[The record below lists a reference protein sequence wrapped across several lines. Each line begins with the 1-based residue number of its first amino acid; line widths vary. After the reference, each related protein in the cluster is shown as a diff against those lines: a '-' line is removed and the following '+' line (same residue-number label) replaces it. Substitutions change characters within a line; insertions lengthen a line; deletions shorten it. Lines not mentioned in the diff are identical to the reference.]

1 MKTHPFKKALALML
15 TLLLVCTCIPFAASA
30 TGGSSAFTPTEDFY
44 LISDTKYNLAP
55 GITENRIITNK
66 TSGTQQETVYA
77 VTIDMSE
84 GSTAGIMASY
94 SNSADNLT
102 WNMTSVRQQAQYAQ
116 AKTGRNIVA
125 AFNAD
130 IYNMQTGEPTGPLV
144 IDGRVHKAA
153 LGHPYF
159 GITKAGKPVMGDSLT
174 QEVLDTLDQA
184 AGGFYML
191 IENGERTPIAAQH
204 DEYVAPH
211 TAVGL
216 KADGSLVL
224 MCIDGRNYP
233 VSNSCD
239 NYDLTT
245 ILLGLG
251 CVQAL
256 NFDGGGST
264 TYLAKYEGSDALTLA
279 NHPSDSIER
288 KVASSILVYSKA
300 RPSGEFDHASLMPN
314 NTVYTPSSDVQFT
327 ATGVDSAGGAA
338 DLPADGV
345 FALADDSMGTIDPET
360 GAFTANDATGVV
372 TVNYVSGGAVVGST
386 SIEIATPDK
395 LYIPSEEFSL
405 DFDETTDFGLVAKN
419 AGRDVVIK
427 DGDIIWTAVDEG
439 GSDVTTDIGAF
450 EGLTFTTRSE
460 GSAEATV
467 TAASAFDGEVTAT
480 TKAVIGAAPVM
491 LYDFEYTT
499 DAEEA
504 AASDNKLQWIPT
516 YELPIYNTMNPS
528 AHGGKT
534 HYVMAEEWRQQ
545 GYPLYGWPN
554 RSLDNVSAM
563 QAKIVSRDDEGEQI
577 RFGDHALRID
587 FDYSSYNGS
596 SNSNDY
602 LRVTSPSYYFEGAPK
617 KMSAWIY
624 CPEGMANFGLYLNA
638 ANRTGVTSQVAA
650 SAPVSTMHG
659 STAENW
665 VGWKYVEIDFSD
677 DTVSGQSNMG
687 AANYPFGFYQGCGV
701 FWISF
706 QAGVPNGSRS
716 AGTVYLDNIQLI
728 YSSNTD
734 DTKNPEV
741 TSITYDTPS
750 APEEFVNNTTVLN
763 DSTVTIRASY
773 KDAEDKYMTGID
785 ANKVSMTIDGV
796 DVTDKC
802 FINEGDEQIY
812 LYDAQLNDGVHSV
825 SVTVYDNFGNKTT
838 ETRYFTVDASVPATA
853 ELIAEQDNP
862 ILGGTY
868 SLGIKAAD
876 AADVAG
882 AEIAVHT
889 FAAFTY
895 FYDDVTVVPAEGYAL
910 EGDAKYDATNAI
922 ISFKLVKDG
931 AAVPEDGVIARIV
944 YNIPSNVR
952 SDSIAV
958 RFRVDKGQISYA
970 TEKDEKYLGSFG
982 GSVSTECIAPLEL
995 SSETFL
1001 VGQGGHFIVTDLDG
1015 NPVEGATVVLQD
1027 GTPVSE
1033 DVTDADGMVYT
1044 EMFMDAVQKFTARAE
1059 KDGLI
1064 SFYYTSQS
1072 YASGANEDGNP
1083 SFIVLNGAK
1092 DGSTMINLSWFSNP
1106 IASAA
1111 NAIVKYATA
1120 ADYEANG
1127 DEALQTVTGASRLEE
1142 LSSAADVNANYALRF
1157 NKAVVSSLAPETEY
1171 VYMVGDGEKM
1181 SDLRSFTTAKANVDT
1196 NFFVIGDMQTTDNA
1210 NLEAI
1215 LDALQNDETAYDF
1228 GVQTGDAVDNGGQYR
1243 WWQSVAEVF
1252 SNGYLNTRPIY
1263 HVLGNHE
1270 YYGDFSGENSADY
1283 FGMETANN
1291 AAPLAYTATYGNIF
1305 IAAINY
1311 AADRDTYQAA
1321 INMIKADAAA
1331 STATWKILIMH
1342 QPAYYTN
1349 PGGSNNDVNEL
1360 IPPLVDEVGF
1370 DFVFSGHDHS
1380 YARTEPITNGAVD
1393 TENGAVYYICG
1404 STGEKSYQVVE
1415 NPDFPY
1421 AFVRGSQAVEGEY
1434 NAIYMTVH
1442 TTDTQFVVETHDVTV
1457 TGEGTYNDD
1466 VIDSYTMTKPITCT
1480 ESGEHDFAYAD
1491 GCLTC
1496 TVCGYSKP
1504 VDESFTGFAT
1514 DAETGRTR
1522 YFINGETQTGWLFH
1536 GEDVYYFDENG
1547 VAITGGKHT
1556 INGIEYE
1563 FTEDGRQAKVAFVV
1577 VPEGYTRGYWGDG
1590 YITGWKDIDGKTYHF
1605 IANEQTPG
1613 KMLTGRVKIQ
1623 NYNGQAIVYNFASD
1637 GHLLDYVWVEEEGG
1651 VRYYWAQTPQTG
1663 WVEIDGKQY
1672 YFDPG
1677 TAFMQTGVVT
1687 IDGETYSFDENGVL
1701 IHAGVHEDADGDHLC
1716 DTCGEYIG
1724 NAPSFFHG
1732 LLTFFFR
1739 LLAKI
1744 RAFFQSAFAKIA
1756 AFLNIPV

>member
-15 TLLLVCTCIPFAASA
+15 TLLLIGTCIPLAASA
-30 TGGSSAFTPTEDFY
+30 VVSSDAYSPTGDFY
-44 LISDTKYNLAP
+44 LISDTKYNIAP

-77 VTIDMSE
+77 VTVDLSA
-84 GSTAGIMASY
+84 GSTAGVMAAFNDCS
-94 SNSADNLT
+94 DNLSAN
-102 WNMTSVRQQAQYAQ
+102 WQMSSVRYQAAK
-116 AKTGRNIVA
+116 AAEKTGRNIVA

-159 GITKAGKPVMGDSLT
+159 GITKDGKPVMGNALT
-174 QEVLDTLDQA
+174 QEVLDNLQQA
-184 AGGFYML
+184 AGGFYTL
-191 IENGERTPIAAQH
+191 IENGERTPIASQH

-216 KADGSLVL
+216 KADGSLVF

-233 VSNSCD
+233 ISNSCD

-245 ILLGLG
+245 ILLDLG
-251 CVQAL
+251 CVEAL

-264 TYLAKYEGSDALTLA
+264 TYLAKYEGTDALVLA
-279 NHPSDSIER
+279 NHPSDSVER
-288 KVASSILVYSKA
+288 KVASSILIYSNA
-300 RPSGEFDHASLMPN
+300 RPSGEFDHASLTPN
-314 NTVYTPSSDVQFT
+314 NTLYTPNSIVEFT

-338 DLPADGV
+338 ELPADGV
-345 FALADDSMGTIDPET
+345 FALADDSFGTIDPAT
-360 GAFTANDATGVV
+360 GLFTANDTTGVV
-372 TVNYVSGGAVVGST
+372 TVNFVSGGAVVGST
-386 SIEIATPDK
+386 DIEIVTPDE
-395 LYIPSEEFSL
+395 LYIPSEEYSL

-419 AGRDVVIK
+419 AGRDVIIK

-439 GSDVTTDIGAF
+439 GNNVTTDIGAF
-450 EGLTFTTRSE
+450 EGLTFTARSE

-467 TAASAFDGEVTAT
+467 TAVSAYDEAIIAS

-499 DAEEA
+499 DQAEAEA
-504 AASDNKLQWIPT
+504 SEGKLQWIPT
-516 YELPIYNTMNPS
+516 YDLPIYDNKNKP
-528 AHGGKT
+528 GGRT
-534 HYVMAEEWRQQ
+534 HSEMAEEWRQQ

-554 RSLDNVSAM
+554 ASLDVSAM
-563 QAKIVSRDDEGEQI
+563 QAKIVSRDDEGEQV
-577 RFGDHALRID
+577 RFGDHALRMDVD
-587 FDYSSYNGS
+587 FSSYNGDR
-596 SNSNDY
+596 NSNNY
-602 LRVTSPSYYFEGAPK
+602 LRVTSPTYRFEGSPK
-617 KMSAWIY
+617 KMSAWVY
-624 CPEGMANFGLYLNA
+624 CPEGMSNFCLYLNLC
-638 ANRTGVTSQVAA
+638 NKDNGITY
-650 SAPVSTMHG
+650 APISIMNG
-659 STAENW
+659 STATNW
-665 VGWKYVEIDFSD
+665 VGWRYVEIDLS
-677 DTVSGQSNMG
+677 TPVSGSTNISPTS
-687 AANYPFGFYQGCGV
+687 YPYGFYQGCGV
-701 FWISF
+701 FWLSF
-706 QAGVPNGSRS
+706 QPGVPNGTRS
-716 AGTVYLDNIQLI
+716 ASTVYLDNIQLI

-750 APEEFVNNTTVLN
+750 APEEFVNNTTVLT
-763 DSTVTIRASY
+763 DGTVTIRASY

-785 ANKVSMTIDGV
+785 ANKVSMAIDGV

-838 ETRYFTVDASVPATA
+838 ETRYFTVDASAPATA

-862 ILGGTY
+862 ILGSSY

-910 EGDAKYDATNAI
+910 DGEAKYDSTNAI

-931 AAVPEDGVIARIV
+931 SAVPEDGIIAHIV

-982 GSVSTECIAPLEL
+982 GSVSTECIAPLVL
-995 SSETFL
+995 TSETFL
-1001 VGQGGHFIVTDLDG
+1001 VGEGGYFIVTDLDG
-1015 NPVEGATVVLQD
+1015 NPVEGAIVVLSD
-1027 GTPVSE
+1027 GTPVAESE
-1033 DVTDADGMVYT
+1033 TDADGMVYS
-1044 EMFMDAVQKFTARAE
+1044 EMFMDSVQKFTVRAE

-1064 SFYYTSQS
+1064 SFYYTTQS
-1072 YASGANEDGNP
+1072 YPCAANEDGSP

-1106 IASAA
+1106 STSTADAV
-1111 NAIVKYATA
+1111 VKYATA
-1120 ADYEANG
+1120 AAYEANG
-1127 DEALQTVTGASRLEE
+1127 DEALQTVTGASRLVE
-1142 LSSAADVNANYALRF
+1142 LASNADINDNRAIRF
-1157 NKAVVSSLAPETEY
+1157 NKALISGLSPETEY
-1171 VYMVGDGEKM
+1171 VYMVGDGERM
-1181 SDLRSFTTAKANVDT
+1181 SDLRTFKTGKMNVDT
-1196 NFFVIGDMQTTDNA
+1196 SFFIIGDMQEADNT
-1210 NLEAI
+1210 NLNAI
-1215 LDALQNDETAYDF
+1215 LDALQNADTPYNF
-1228 GVQTGDAVDNGGQYR
+1228 GIQTGDAVDNGGQFR
-1243 WWQSVAEVF
+1243 WWQSVAAVF
-1252 SNGYLNTRPIY
+1252 SDGYLSTRPII
-1263 HVLGNHE
+1263 HTLGNHE

-1283 FGMETANN
+1283 FGMETEDN
-1291 AAPLAYTATYGNIF
+1291 AAPLAYSAAYGNVY
-1305 IAAINY
+1305 AAIINY
-1311 AADRDTYQAA
+1311 ADSSAKNYRTA
-1321 INMIKADAAA
+1321 IDWVKADAAN
-1331 STATWKILIMH
+1331 SNATWKILVMH
-1342 QPAYYTN
+1342 QPSYYTN
-1349 PGGSNNDVNEL
+1349 PGGSNDVVNEL
-1360 IPPLVDEVGF
+1360 IPPMVDEVGF

-1380 YARTEPITNGAVD
+1380 YARTEPLTNGAVD

-1404 STGEKSYQVVE
+1404 STGEKSYQVV
-1415 NPDFPY
+1415 DDGRFPF

-1434 NAIYMTVH
+1434 NAIYMTAH
-1442 TTDTQFVVETHDVTV
+1442 TTDSVFVVETHDVTV
-1457 TGEGTYNDD
+1457 AGDGTYTDD
-1466 VIDSYTMTKPITCT
+1466 IIDSYTMTKAVTCT

-1491 GCLTC
+1491 GALVC

-1504 VDESFTGFAT
+1504 IDNYTGFAK

-1522 YFINGETQTGWLFH
+1522 YFINGEVQTGWLFH

-1547 VAITGGKHT
+1547 IAISGGKHT

-1563 FTEDGRQAKVAFVV
+1563 FTEDGRQAKVAFHV

-1605 IANEQTPG
+1605 IANEEHPG

-1623 NYNGQAIVYNFASD
+1623 NYNGQGIVYHFADD

-1651 VRYYWAQTPQTG
+1651 KRYYWAQTPQTG
-1663 WVEIDGKQY
+1663 WVEIEGKQY
-1672 YFDPG
+1672 YFDPS

-1687 IDGETYSFDENGVL
+1687 IDGETYSFDDSGAL
-1701 IHAGVHEDADGDHLC
+1701 IHKGLHADENGDHLC
-1716 DTCGEYIG
+1716 DTCGKYVSTNNSKVSSILEPI
-1724 NAPSFFHG
+1724 
-1732 LLTFFFR
+1732 LTLFFR
-1739 LLAKI
+1739 ILAKI
-1744 RAFFQSAFAKIA
+1744 RTFFQSTFAKIA
-1756 AFLNIPV
+1756 NIF